1 VDGLND
7 LDIKT
12 EDRQFNPHLTIGRI
26 KHLNDKEN
34 LNALIKRFE
43 NSEMQIIPVYEVIL
57 YESILFPTGAV
68 YKPLTKF
75 KLE

>member
-1 VDGLND
+1 MSGLND

-26 KHLNDKEN
+26 KHLNDRET
-34 LNALIKRFE
+34 LNTLINRFE
-43 NSEMQIIPVYEVIL
+43 NNEMQIIPVNEVIL

-68 YKPLTKF
+68 YKPLA
-75 KLE
+75 